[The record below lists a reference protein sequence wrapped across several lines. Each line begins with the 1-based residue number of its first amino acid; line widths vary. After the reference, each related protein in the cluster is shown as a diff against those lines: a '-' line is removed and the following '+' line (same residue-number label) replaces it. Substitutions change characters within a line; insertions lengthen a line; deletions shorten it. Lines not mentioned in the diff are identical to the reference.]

1 MPPQPKDDD
10 RDALF
15 LPDFCGIG
23 MVFAVVVAGE
33 LLAFVL
39 ALSPGATAEDFWSRL
54 ALVSLFIQW
63 VGLTSAAA
71 LCGGRRWLRR
81 LDNIPAGL
89 VSYGL
94 IIFVTLIWS
103 EAAYWL
109 VESRSLAAAVVPDHA
124 EFVLRNLVIGAIF
137 AAIALRYLYVQHQW
151 KRRLESEAEARIQA
165 LQSRIRPHFLFN
177 SMNTIASLTRTR
189 PQDAERVVEDLA
201 ELFRVS
207 LGDAKVPVTLGREL
221 EVCKRYVAIEALRL
235 GERLGAEWHCDALPE
250 DALLPALTLQPLL
263 ENAIYHGIEPVAA
276 GGVLRVTGDLAD
288 GRIRIDIENPASAEI
303 EANREGNRMA
313 QANVRERLEAFF
325 EGRVIVDMG
334 EVNGEYRVCL
344 DFPYLTAPP

>member
-1 MPPQPKDDD
+1 
-10 RDALF
+10 A
-15 LPDFCGIG
+15 
-23 MVFAVVVAGE
+23 AV
-33 LLAFVL
+33 
-39 ALSPGATAEDFWSRL
+39 
-54 ALVSLFIQW
+54 
-63 VGLTSAAA
+63 

-81 LDNIPAGL
+81 LDNIAAGL

-94 IIFVTLIWS
+94 IILITLILS

-109 VESRSLAAAVVPDHA
+109 VESRSLAAAAVPNHGG
-124 EFVLRNLVIGAIF
+124 FLLRSLVIGAIV

-151 KRRLESEAEARIQA
+151 KRRLESEAQARIQA

-221 EVCKRYVAIEALRL
+221 EVCKRYVDIEALRL
-235 GERLGAEWHCDALPE
+235 GARLGAVWRCDTLPE

-263 ENAIYHGIEPVAA
+263 ENAIYHGIEPMAE
-276 GGVLRVTGDLAD
+276 GGVLRVIGDFAD
-288 GRIRIDIENPASAEI
+288 GRIRIDIENPASE
-303 EANREGNRMA
+303 EFGTNREGNRMA
-313 QANVRERLEAFF
+313 QDNVRERLEAFF
-325 EGRVIVDMG
+325 PGHVTVDMR

-344 DFPYLTAPP
+344 DFPYLTALP